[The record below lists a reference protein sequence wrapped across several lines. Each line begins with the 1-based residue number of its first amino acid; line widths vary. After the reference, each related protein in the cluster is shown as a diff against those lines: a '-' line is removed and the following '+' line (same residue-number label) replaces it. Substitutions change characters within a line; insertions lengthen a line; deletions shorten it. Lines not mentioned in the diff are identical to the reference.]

1 MSKLALLFL
10 SIFAF
15 SCSDTAPVSEGK
27 ESRSLEQKPDYNYA
41 SLDGI
46 GQKSKYVA
54 GIDYDITMK
63 TNSGIVVCR
72 GNVVLFLR
80 SSLALEFPDSVLH
93 CGSARID
100 LTKILAGIGLHNPD
114 VADDF
119 KDQIE
124 GNVLEEDTIDSSNGG
139 EVISDES
146 EVVSDFPETLNL
158 FDEFEDKS
166 L

>member
-10 SIFAF
+10 SIFVF

-63 TNSGIVVCR
+63 TNSGIVVC
-72 GNVVLFLR
+72 GNVVLFLGR
-80 SSLALEFPDSVLH
+80 V
-93 CGSARID
+93 
-100 LTKILAGIGLHNPD
+100 
-114 VADDF
+114 
-119 KDQIE
+119 
-124 GNVLEEDTIDSSNGG
+124 
-139 EVISDES
+139 
-146 EVVSDFPETLNL
+146 
-158 FDEFEDKS
+158 
-166 L
+166 